1 PFRIHRLLTKFLHP
15 LHSFLTFFPSHLISS
30 SPSDPQSFSPSQL
43 LMVGYNRRFAPLSRI
58 LKDKLRHGP
67 FSMMYRVNAGSISP
81 DSWIQDREIGGGRI
95 LGEVCHFVDYLT
107 FLNGSL
113 PVLVQA
119 VAMDDPFHH
128 QDTLSVSIRYKN
140 GSIGSIQYFANGSK
154 ELPKEYLEVHSHGVT
169 AILRDFRE
177 LQIHSK
183 GRPFKKKLLTQ
194 DKGQKEE
201 VRQFIEAVRHGKE
214 APISLDEIF
223 STSYTCFA
231 ILESL
236 STRTSVRLD
245 YDFHHG
251 GTEVDPSFPGREM
264 AGKGNPKA

>member
-1 PFRIHRLLTKFLHP
+1 
-15 LHSFLTFFPSHLISS
+15 
-30 SPSDPQSFSPSQL
+30 
-43 LMVGYNRRFAPLSRI
+43 
-58 LKDKLRHGP
+58 
-67 FSMMYRVNAGSISP
+67 MMYRVNAGTIPP

-119 VAMDDPFHH
+119 VAMDDPFGH
-128 QDTLSVSIRYKN
+128 QDTLSVSIRYAN

-154 ELPKEYLEVHSHGVT
+154 ELPKEYIEVYGHGVT
-169 AILRDFRE
+169 AALKDFKE
-177 LQIHSK
+177 LQVFSK

-201 VRQFIEAVRHGKE
+201 VKQFIEAVRDGKE
-214 APISLDEIF
+214 APIPLEEIF
-223 STSYTCFA
+223 STSNACFA

-236 STRTSVRLD
+236 RTWKFCNFEFLIFNFELRAAVSRIHRHIDSRVRISYTL
-245 YDFHHG
+245 YPMLATGSKISNH
-251 GTEVDPSFPGREM
+251 ESCR
-264 AGKGNPKA
+264 